1 MTVRLPVFLSFFNW
15 NTKLS
20 NQLVR
25 CKTSVVANWSLAYSC
40 ASCTLFVSIF
50 SSLQLLGNFQ
60 LVPLK
65 YDHFGFTA
73 LNLKAFKPYIADCS
87 LQMTL
92 LCRYYAFS
100 FNPMTISVA
109 VILHFITNGLS
120 LVLIFFQVCFIL
132 HVQFGGQP
140 LLKGLCGSLL
150 NVESNV
156 RRYRKWWAV
165 SLSDFDLLNLKL
177 FFTDSWKIKLFW
189 VYLSFDIQ
197 FIFTLCLSLTDNKM
211 LLYHM

>member
-1 MTVRLPVFLSFFNW
+1 MYVLDEGFISKTTNSPFWKFRAGNQQADKVNTNEVTGTDQGQNQPMVSKKVTVRLPVFLSFFNW

-50 SSLQLLGNFQ
+50 SSLQLLRNFQ

-92 LCRYYAFS
+92 LCRYYVFS
-100 FNPMTISVA
+100 FNPMTISIA

-120 LVLIFFQVCFIL
+120 LVFFFFFFQAKADLVTTSTD
-132 HVQFGGQP
+132 VPEQNSP
-140 LLKGLCGSLL
+140 
-150 NVESNV
+150 
-156 RRYRKWWAV
+156 AV
-165 SLSDFDLLNLKL
+165 SQ
-177 FFTDSWKIKLFW
+177 IKDRREW
-189 VYLSFDIQ
+189 
-197 FIFTLCLSLTDNKM
+197 
-211 LLYHM
+211 